1 MISNFF
7 ISKNSQGRK
16 LSAKKPLLSV
26 IQLYTMQKP
35 LSFWSC
41 FSTCPQIYKFYYFI
55 FQERGT
61 PPLRPPPRP
70 QAKTCPPVSRVFK
83 RRQELFAA
91 QSVTFLDSTE
101 SSSLTAI
108 PFLASQHYDS
118 TNKASYFEQ
127 VNPFSM
133 LKIRQISVLSL
144 FLIHFL

>member
-1 MISNFF
+1 MTNVG
-7 ISKNSQGRK
+7 KRNK
-16 LSAKKPLLSV
+16 L
-26 IQLYTMQKP
+26 
-35 LSFWSC
+35 W
-41 FSTCPQIYKFYYFI
+41 FYL
-55 FQERGT
+55 QERGT

-101 SSSLTAI
+101 SSSLTGI

-127 VNPFSM
+127 V
-133 LKIRQISVLSL
+133 KIHLHFVVLYV
-144 FLIHFL
+144 IPV

>member
-1 MISNFF
+1 MFLDEEYLPTIPHF
-7 ISKNSQGRK
+7 
-16 LSAKKPLLSV
+16 
-26 IQLYTMQKP
+26 T
-35 LSFWSC
+35 SF
-41 FSTCPQIYKFYYFI
+41 QEFYLF

-127 VNPFSM
+127 VN
-133 LKIRQISVLSL
+133 LL
-144 FLIHFL
+144 FIK

>member
-1 MISNFF
+1 MIENLVF
-7 ISKNSQGRK
+7 
-16 LSAKKPLLSV
+16 
-26 IQLYTMQKP
+26 
-35 LSFWSC
+35 
-41 FSTCPQIYKFYYFI
+41 

-101 SSSLTAI
+101 SSSLTGI

-127 VNPFSM
+127 VKYLEFPGCNQ
-133 LKIRQISVLSL
+133 LKIRAFQRVLHRGVT
-144 FLIHFL
+144 IGGTWGHVPHHFLVV